1 MSLSS
6 HSDIEFSLTRNVT
19 FRTLK
24 QYSTTGHEN
33 KPWTYNGGH
42 EAERNISLRTIQRFI
57 DDLVGDSTQ
66 AYFCDEP
73 CESETRR
80 RVITDTVLLILGS
93 WSLMSDY
100 FTSQRGE
107 PRGVLRA
114 YCWNTDK
121 DYSETLPLE
130 ESLLNLV
137 RKSGLLPNTSETITS
152 TQSKT
157 SLSSRSSETNEGKS
171 LRKREQ
177 VTLHPSLGSVESLSI
192 TAASLNAFK
201 LAHLGAIR
209 ILWTNNLSRHLLLS
223 NHAGKF
229 YLELFAM
236 PSALGSGPDQVLKN
250 TGIPSELMDEVCQS
264 YANLFNPKSPSLWHI
279 YLEVLL
285 GAQLWCWCLSCASR
299 RLRNSE
305 LRKLKSTPFVPKGS
319 SASRPKFDSEVKILM
334 DDKALGWD
342 QGEFENLWPRIIAL
356 EVHLAQCKP
365 WSFWVIFRD
374 RRDSV
379 QFWTFL

>member
-1 MSLSS
+1 
-6 HSDIEFSLTRNVT
+6 
-19 FRTLK
+19 
-24 QYSTTGHEN
+24 
-33 KPWTYNGGH
+33 
-42 EAERNISLRTIQRFI
+42 
-57 DDLVGDSTQ
+57 
-66 AYFCDEP
+66 
-73 CESETRR
+73 
-80 RVITDTVLLILGS
+80 
-93 WSLMSDY
+93 MSDY

-107 PRGVLRA
+107 HRGVLRA

-130 ESLLNLV
+130 ESLSNLV

-157 SLSSRSSETNEGKS
+157 SSSSRSSETSEDKS
-171 LRKREQ
+171 LRKREL

-223 NHAGKF
+223 NHAGNF

-236 PSALGSGPDQVLKN
+236 PSALGSGPDQVLKH

-264 YANLFNPKSPSLWHI
+264 YANLFNPKSPSHWHI
-279 YLEVLL
+279 YLGVPL
-285 GAQLWCWCLSCASR
+285 GAQFWCSCLSCASR

-374 RRDSV
+374 RRNSV